1 MLVLSLEDNE
11 ILNSYSL
18 SGHTVF
24 LFLLP
29 KRFLILKGRDLL
41 KIFNPALNNTKSL
54 SLISSHFK
62 LKISLQ
68 ITLQEE
74 ALLVILLIYECNDMS
89 LEVIL
94 LLCYFG
100 IK

>member
-1 MLVLSLEDNE
+1 MQS
-11 ILNSYSL
+11 
-18 SGHTVF
+18 
-24 LFLLP
+24 LFLSYLH
-29 KRFLILKGRDLL
+29 I
-41 KIFNPALNNTKSL
+41 
-54 SLISSHFK
+54 FK